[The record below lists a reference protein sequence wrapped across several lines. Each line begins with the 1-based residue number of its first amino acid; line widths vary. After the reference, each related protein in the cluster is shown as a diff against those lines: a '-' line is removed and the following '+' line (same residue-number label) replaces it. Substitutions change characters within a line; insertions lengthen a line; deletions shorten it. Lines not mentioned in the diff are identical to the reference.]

1 MPTFRRSSGGA
12 ARVLLTLLALP
23 LLLVAPL
30 RAQRVVRD
38 AQQVLVVSK
47 GASVLVVNPTN
58 IARWSIEGPWR
69 AITSL
74 GVRRSIRH
82 GDITFG
88 GSPHGGVRVD
98 FRERPKL
105 SIFRPPALY
114 LTVDDLDGFADALAE
129 RGIPGADRR

>member
-1 MPTFRRSSGGA
+1 MATRFPIRVEPRYAGILRLFFGVRADSSYVDLGA
-12 ARVLLTLLALP
+12 ELDARFGRFSCRTP
-23 LLLVAPL
+23 E
-30 RAQRVVRD
+30 
-38 AQQVLVVSK
+38 S
-47 GASVLVVNPTN
+47 N

-114 LTVDDLDGFADALAE
+114 LTVDDLDGFADTLAAQ
-129 RGIPGADRR
+129 GIPGVDRRRR